1 VSHSDEGNRPRS
13 HQRIY
18 AFALIAGIVA
28 CVISWLAGELTR
40 EVFKPR
46 LVSTV
51 FLEMTLVGPSA
62 ESQNAADFKNAVLAF
77 AILGGVTG
85 LVLGF
90 AGGLGGR
97 SPVRGAIVGVGALA
111 LGSLVGTFAS
121 IALLPFFYWRLVPDP
136 NDLLTPI
143 MAHGGIFAATGAAAG
158 AAFTIGVGRWRQTAR
173 AMGGALL
180 GAVLATVVFH
190 LLGEMFFPDSRPGDR
205 VASSSSVRL
214 LSGFLVTVLTALG
227 AAWGTCGGIVHPTS
241 SSPAESQ

>member
-1 VSHSDEGNRPRS
+1 VSHSGHGDRPRS
-13 HQRIY
+13 HQQIY

-28 CVISWLAGELTR
+28 CLISWLAGELTR

-46 LVSTV
+46 LVTTV
-51 FLEMTLVGPSA
+51 FQGMRMVGPST
-62 ESQNAADFKNAVLAF
+62 ESQNAADFKNAVLAV
-77 AILGGVTG
+77 AILGGVSG

-121 IALLPFFYWRLVPDP
+121 IALFRLVYGRLVPDP

-143 MAHGGIFAATGAAAG
+143 MAHGGVSAATGAVAG
-158 AAFTIGVGRWRQTAR
+158 AAFAIGVGRWRQIAR

-190 LLGEMFFPDSRPGDR
+190 LLGETFFRDSRPGDP
-205 VASSSSVRL
+205 VASSSSIRL
-214 LSGFLVTVLTALG
+214 LSAFLVAVLTALG
-227 AAWGTCGGIVHPTS
+227 AAWGTPGGVDHTTS
-241 SSPAESQ
+241 TSPAETQ